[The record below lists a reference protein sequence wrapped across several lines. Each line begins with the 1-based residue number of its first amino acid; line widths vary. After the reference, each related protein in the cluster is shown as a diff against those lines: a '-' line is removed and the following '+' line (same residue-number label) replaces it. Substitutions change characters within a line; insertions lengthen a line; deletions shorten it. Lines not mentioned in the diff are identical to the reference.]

1 MSMAEIIINSI
12 VFKLCLLINIE
23 NTPEGGGVLIID
35 TYTFDPNLAVGD
47 EIQIES
53 LKIKSSTDTS
63 LSNEVFSFSAQ
74 VKSIQNTAL
83 HHQSFVVNIILES
96 PDREIIAGI
105 RKLMH
110 QNNPEI
116 FGAS

>member
-1 MSMAEIIINSI
+1 MEGTIVNSI
-12 VFKLCLLINIE
+12 FFKLDLLINIE
-23 NTPEGGGVLIID
+23 NTPEGGGKLTID
-35 TYTFDPNLAVGD
+35 TYTFDPDLAVGD
-47 EIQIES
+47 VIKIED
-53 LKIKSSTDTS
+53 LKLRSSTDVS

-74 VKSIQNTAL
+74 VISIQKTAL

-96 PDREIIAGI
+96 PDRETIAEI

-110 QNNPEI
+110 QNNPKI

>member
-1 MSMAEIIINSI
+1 MEDRIVSSI
-12 VFKLCLLINIE
+12 FFRLHLLTNIG
-23 NTPEGGGVLIID
+23 NTHEGGETLIID
-35 TYTFDPNLAVGD
+35 TYTFDPDLAVGD
-47 EIQIES
+47 EIKIED
-53 LKIKSSTDTS
+53 LKLKSSTDGS

-74 VKSIQNTAL
+74 VKSIQKTAL

-96 PDREIIAGI
+96 PDRETIAEI

-110 QNNPEI
+110 QNNPEM

>member
-1 MSMAEIIINSI
+1 MEERIVNSI
-12 VFKLCLLINIE
+12 FFKLHLLINIE
-23 NTPEGGGVLIID
+23 NTPEGGGTLNID
-35 TYTFDPNLAVGD
+35 TYTFDPDLAVGD
-47 EIQIES
+47 EIKIED
-53 LKIKSSTDTS
+53 LKLKSSIDGS
-63 LSNEVFSFSAQ
+63 LSNEVFSFLAQ
-74 VKSIQNTAL
+74 VISIQKTAL

-96 PDREIIAGI
+96 PDRETIAEI